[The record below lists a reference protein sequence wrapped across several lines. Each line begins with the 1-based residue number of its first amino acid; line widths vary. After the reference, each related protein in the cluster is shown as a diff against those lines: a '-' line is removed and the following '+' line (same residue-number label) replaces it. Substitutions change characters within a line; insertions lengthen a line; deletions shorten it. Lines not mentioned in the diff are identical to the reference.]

1 MEQSNLRVTL
11 ATKMHKK
18 AQASALPSF
27 SISFS
32 AYLMFSMPTTF
43 FSLQIIIAS
52 PIRLNF
58 AFNLNAKG
66 YLDKS
71 ISISYSRSIQA
82 VHRFLILR
90 IYDNWDLLP
99 LVPCRLLHRHS
110 DQQALDSHRD

>member
-32 AYLMFSMPTTF
+32 AYLMFFMPTTF
-43 FSLQIIIAS
+43 FSLHIIIAS

-71 ISISYSRSIQA
+71 IRHKLFQIYSSGA
-82 VHRFLILR
+82 SLP
-90 IYDNWDLLP
+90 DLENL
-99 LVPCRLLHRHS
+99 
-110 DQQALDSHRD
+110 